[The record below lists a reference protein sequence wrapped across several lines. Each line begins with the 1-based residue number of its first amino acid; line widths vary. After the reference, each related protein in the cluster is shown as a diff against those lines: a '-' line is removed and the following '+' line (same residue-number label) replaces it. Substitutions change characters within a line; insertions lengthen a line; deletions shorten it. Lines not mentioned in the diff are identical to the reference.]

1 MTDIHEVLAGPV
13 RKIGS
18 KQVLFSVK
26 IELIFF
32 PKNAYF
38 DMSLGSLHSIFHAGN
53 GFYLYFKKTAIFS
66 LEKLPNF

>member
-38 DMSLGSLHSIFHAGN
+38 DMSLGS
-53 GFYLYFKKTAIFS
+53 
-66 LEKLPNF
+66 